1 MIRPITVVLTALAM
15 MASAAPAIA
24 HGDDDH
30 GSPATPVGVS
40 IAPRIEA
47 ATETLELVAAA
58 KADDLTIW
66 IDGYADNVPVTNA
79 NVSVTLDGKTIPAAA
94 RNGVYTLSDDGL
106 LKPGNHELSFLV
118 TRGDAIESL
127 SGDLVIPKPAASGGA
142 AWSWTWLLAGIA
154 LLIVLA
160 AAWYW
165 RSRRLVAAALALLI
179 GTQLA
184 TGIPISPSPAL
195 AHGDEDAPGAP
206 AGSGE
211 AAVRTADGKLF
222 GPKSVQRIIG
232 VRTLPAVGGTAQP
245 VVSLTGTVI
254 ADPQRG
260 GLIQSATGGKVGAPA
275 SGLPTIGQTVRA
287 GQVLAYIEPPL
298 QAIDRA
304 DIARELSDLDQQIA
318 LAANAAARLRR
329 LDGVVPRRQ
338 IEEAAITLQGLQ
350 RRRAALGQARSAREV
365 LVAPTNGVVGSSAV
379 RVGQVVPAET
389 TLFEIV
395 DQSRT
400 FVRANLFDRRT
411 LSPGA
416 KAVGKTADGVTFDLV
431 FEGAGLVDL
440 GRAAPALF
448 RVTGGGA
455 GLRIGE
461 PITIEAPV
469 GAPVA
474 GAVIPRAAVITT
486 ANGLQSVF
494 VKTRAELFEQRT
506 VKTSPV
512 DADRV
517 ALLSNV
523 KPGERVVTVG
533 AELLGQVR

>member
-1 MIRPITVVLTALAM
+1 MMKLLGLIALA
-15 MASAAPAIA
+15 ASASVALA
-24 HGDDDH
+24 HGDEDH
-30 GSPATPVGVS
+30 AASAPAGVS
-40 IAPRIEA
+40 IAPRMEA

-66 IDGYADNVPVTNA
+66 IDGFADNVPVVDA
-79 NVSVTLDGKTIPAAA
+79 NVSVTVDGKAASA
-94 RNGVYTLSDDGL
+94 VAKNGVYTVSDDAL

-127 SGDLVIPKPAASGGA
+127 SGDLVVPMPPADTKATL
-142 AWSWTWLLAGIA
+142 SWTWLLVGGAF
-154 LLIVLA
+154 LLALA

-165 RSRRLVAAALALLI
+165 RSRRLVAVGLALIVGAPLI
-179 GTQLA
+179 
-184 TGIPISPSPAL
+184 TGIPVWQSPAL
-195 AHGDEDAPGAP
+195 AHGDEDHGAAPGAP

-222 GPKSVQRIIG
+222 GPKSVQRIIEI
-232 VRTLPAVGGTAQP
+232 RTLRATTGSAQP
-245 VVSLTGTVI
+245 VASLTGNVI

-260 GLIQSATGGKVGAPA
+260 GLIQSATGGKVTAPP
-275 SGLPTIGQTVRA
+275 SGLPTIGQSVRA
-287 GQVLAYIEPPL
+287 GQILGYVEPPL

-329 LDGVVPRRQ
+329 LEGVVPRRQ
-338 IEEAAITLQGLQ
+338 IEEAAITLRGLQ
-350 RRRAALGQARSAREV
+350 GRRLALGRARSAREV
-365 LVAPTNGVVGSSAV
+365 LVAPISGVVGSSAV
-379 RVGQVVPAET
+379 RVGQVVAAET

-395 DQSRT
+395 DQSRV
-400 FVRANLFDRRT
+400 FVQANLFDRRQ

-431 FEGAGLVDL
+431 FEGAGLVDR

-448 RVTGGGA
+448 RVTGIPA
-455 GLRIGE
+455 NLRIGE

-474 GAVIPRAAVITT
+474 GVVIPRGAVITN

-494 VKTRAELFEQRT
+494 VKTHAELFEQR
-506 VKTSPV
+506 VVRTSPV
-512 DADRV
+512 DADRI

-523 KPGERVVTVG
+523 KPGDRVVTAG